1 MGDFGLARE
10 VNAGRSTSTLL
21 TSTVLGTSA
30 YMPPEAFRGD
40 VSVKLDTFSFGIV
53 SNVWGAGDVVSG
65 SWRRLVST
73 VWGAGDVVSGSR
85 GRLVCTVWGAGDVVS
100 GSRGRLVCT
109 V

>member
-1 MGDFGLARE
+1 MCCVVSYRRVLCCRQVGDFGLARE

-53 SNVWGAGDVVSG
+53 SSMTGILGVWTSG
-65 SWRRLVST
+65 
-73 VWGAGDVVSGSR
+73 
-85 GRLVCTVWGAGDVVS
+85 
-100 GSRGRLVCT
+100 
-109 V
+109 

>member
-10 VNAGRSTSTLL
+10 VTAGRSTSTLL

-53 SNVWGAGDVVSG
+53 STA
-65 SWRRLVST
+65 
-73 VWGAGDVVSGSR
+73 
-85 GRLVCTVWGAGDVVS
+85 
-100 GSRGRLVCT
+100 
-109 V
+109 